1 MVEYLRDNEYNEGK
15 RRNIMFKQLAEVMK
29 DTEIKRCMSILV
41 EASCITATVRNVE
54 ENSIEVEFVVMGDR
68 EKKVH
73 KIVLLSDS
81 VVELTDGIPFRH
93 EGKYLYKQYL
103 IAKGYSEYWKGN
115 FFVDEA

>member
-1 MVEYLRDNEYNEGK
+1 
-15 RRNIMFKQLAEVMK
+15 MFKQLAEVMK

-41 EASCITATVRNVE
+41 EASCIKDVVRNVE
-54 ENSIEVEFVVMGDR
+54 ENSIEVEFAVMGDR

-81 VVELTDGIPFRH
+81 VVELTDEIPFRY

-115 FFVDEA
+115 FFADEA